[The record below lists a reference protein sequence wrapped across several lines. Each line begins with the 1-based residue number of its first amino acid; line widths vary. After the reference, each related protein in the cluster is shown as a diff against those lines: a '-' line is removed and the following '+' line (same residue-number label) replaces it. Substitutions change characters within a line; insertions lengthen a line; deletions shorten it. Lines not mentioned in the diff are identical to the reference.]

1 MHLRIAH
8 LYPRRMSIYGDRGN
22 VMTLVR
28 RARWRDVAASVD
40 EIECEDRLEA
50 KRYDLFFF
58 GGGQDQEQDTVA
70 RDLAKKGP
78 AIAEAIRGGAAALA
92 VCGGYQLFGRHYQP
106 ADGERLDGIGVF
118 DVHTEAPGGAAA
130 KGGTPERFVGNVVA
144 APDLGALG
152 KDFGTT
158 PLVGFENHSGLT
170 FLGETARPLAHVRRG
185 HGNNGR
191 DRTEGC
197 VAGSAV
203 GTYLHGSLLP
213 KNPHLADWLITR
225 ALRRRYKGV
234 RLRPLEDS
242 LERTVNE
249 SLAAGTA

>member
-28 RARWRDVAASVD
+28 RARWRNVAASVD
-40 EIECEDRLEA
+40 EIECEDALEA

-70 RDLAKKGP
+70 KDLAKKGP
-78 AIAEAIRGGAAALA
+78 GLKAAIRGGAAALT
-92 VCGGYQLFGRHYQP
+92 VCGGYQLFGRYYQP
-106 ADGERLDGIGVF
+106 ADGPRLEGIGVF
-118 DVHTEAPGGAAA
+118 DVHTEAGPR
-130 KGGTPERFVGNVVA
+130 RFIGNVVA
-144 APDLGALG
+144 SPEPKELAGQ
-152 KDFGTT
+152 

-170 FLGETARPLAHVRRG
+170 FLGETARPLARVRHG

-191 DRTEGC
+191 DKTEGC
-197 VAGSAV
+197 IAGSAV

-213 KNPHLADWLITR
+213 KNPHLADWLITQ
-225 ALRRRYKGV
+225 ALRRRYRDV
-234 RLRPLEDS
+234 NLRPLDDS
-242 LERTVNE
+242 LEQTVNRE
-249 SLAAGTA
+249 LAAA